1 MTLQEE
7 NGMRDLFRMLLIAV
21 LILSVALVSGCGR
34 RVQRA
39 PVDTIDENLDSEIKI
54 DQLEK
59 MALED
64 AEDENVFFALANA
77 YYDQAMP
84 LEARTNYEKALELNP
99 EFNKA
104 RINLAMLYAETADP
118 DTALIIL
125 EEAVRIDSKDTKAY
139 NNMGMIYYSQGN
151 NDRAVKAYTRAI
163 EIDPRNA
170 EAHYNL
176 GLAFAETGLLLEAV
190 REWRLV
196 LELEPEGELPERTRV
211 SLDRAEKLL
220 AK

>member
-1 MTLQEE
+1 
-7 NGMRDLFRMLLIAV
+7 MRDLLRTLLIATMV
-21 LILSVALVSGCGR
+21 LSVALFSGCAR
-34 RVQRA
+34 KVPRA
-39 PVDTIDENLDSEIKI
+39 PVDTIDKDLDPEIKI

-59 MALED
+59 MATEYP
-64 AEDENVFFALANA
+64 EDENVFFALANA

-99 EFNKA
+99 KFNKA
-104 RINLAMLYAETADP
+104 RINLAMLYAETANP
-118 DTALIIL
+118 DTALIML
-125 EEAVRIDSKDTKAY
+125 EEAVRIDSEDSKAY

-163 EIDPRNA
+163 EIDPGNA

-196 LELEPEGELPERTRV
+196 LELEQEGELPERTKV
-211 SLDRAEKLL
+211 SLDRVEKMLAE
-220 AK
+220 